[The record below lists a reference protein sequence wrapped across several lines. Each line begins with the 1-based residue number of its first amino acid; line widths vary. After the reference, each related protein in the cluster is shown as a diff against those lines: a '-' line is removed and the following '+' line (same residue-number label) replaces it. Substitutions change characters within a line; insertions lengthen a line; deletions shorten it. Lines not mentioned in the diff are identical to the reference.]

1 MIEHRWEIKARL
13 EEGMTEKGWIDG
25 SALQLVTVC
34 VCDEGAGEI
43 SDAQGRPVAPGAPVV
58 SCLRPDAARDLAF
71 CLLALAELAER
82 VTAAG
87 DEPV

>member
-13 EEGMTEKGWIDG
+13 EEGMTEGRIDG

-34 VCDEGAGEI
+34 LCDEGAGEI

-58 SCLRPDAARDLAF
+58 SYVRPDEARDLAF

-82 VTAAG
+82 VTEPS